1 MNKDTQ
7 TKKEKLIAIIESTDN
22 NNVLDYLLMYV
33 ALLLERW
40 G

>member
-1 MNKDTQ
+1 MDKDTQ
-7 TKKEKLIAIIESTDN
+7 TKKETLIAIIESIKNDN
-22 NNVLDYLLMYV
+22 ILDYLLMYI

>member
-1 MNKDTQ
+1 MDKDTQ
-7 TKKEKLIAIIESTDN
+7 TKKERLIAIIESIKNDN
-22 NNVLDYLLMYV
+22 ILDYLLMYI